1 MKLDN
6 ILDIVRKA
14 SLADYKTSKSEK
26 TKSQEKI
33 NSVSFNKDGSLFSG
47 VEDTSID
54 KKSILESFEEL
65 EKSDVDIQRDYMAIM
80 SNTLSRG
87 DFNQLMK
94 NGYSLSDSEVE
105 HIVTVVDK
113 IKVKLAQAGIDTAY
127 TSDVSMEDVESVV
140 GNKGQAVHIAKE
152 LEKNNLPATEENIN
166 DIAETME
173 LASEIDE
180 LSGNAVKYML
190 ENNMEPTVINFYR
203 AEYSSSGAINQK
215 EQAYYTDVLPGYY
228 AKKSQNINWQAIEGQ
243 MEKIITQSGLPIT
256 EETMEGAKWMVENG
270 IPLTERTISSY
281 MQLQGITLPPK
292 EKELLQN
299 IINSMKEGKR
309 PSQVLLTGSENH
321 LEQAVEIQEKL
332 DSVSDEALKNVVLA
346 GKELTIESLVKEQQ
360 TIDDNA
366 DSTFIY
372 KNLESVD
379 EESYELIS
387 ARRQLEELR
396 LMMSVE
402 ASFRMLKQGI
412 EVETTELSKLVED
425 LKAEEQQYQ
434 KALFEAK
441 GMTYTQEAG
450 DLYQETER
458 KFGELAKMPMVSLG
472 RFTAQGTNPTVNEI
486 YMHALFVKASFQTAQ
501 SSYETMMTTP
511 RSDMG
516 DSIHKAF
523 QNVDAI
529 LKDLSLEI
537 TEGNERAVKILA
549 FNRMAISKDNIAQVK
564 QADTCMNRLIQ
575 NMTGDVT
582 LELIKRGKNPLDT
595 DIYTLNADVEE
606 IKSQLG
612 ASTEEKYSEFLWKV
626 EKNQEITPQ
635 QRNAYIGIYRLFYQI
650 QKSEGAVVGALLNQG
665 SEITL
670 RNLITGV
677 KSAGTA
683 KSGGIKVTVD
693 DNFGGISQGKSDVM
707 PMETQ
712 INSGFSQSSSQE
724 FYNEELKQQQYY
736 INLVN
741 EVLEN
746 MEPEKLA
753 LIKNADNYNISLENF
768 NEQMK
773 NLPVNEEIQKQF
785 YQEKMSQLKD
795 ARMVEDQVI
804 KMLLDYE
811 QPVTMNNLVAADSLM
826 NERGRLIKRLMTEAA
841 KTPKKNKE
849 KEIMAAAE
857 RITDGLVSEEA
868 AQAAYEE
875 LVGAE
880 AELVESAMEEE
891 NLNYVDLRSLKMLHQ
906 EIKLTGAL
914 SREENYEIPVRINEE
929 VTSINLKIVRGS
941 NENGTVAITM
951 ECEKYGKIAA
961 SFRLKKDRITGLM
974 VSDTEEGYTF
984 LRSMDKKI
992 KVGMAGESYRVTK
1005 LNYAKSEDMD
1015 LNQFSET
1022 EKADKESK
1030 VNTIALYQCA
1040 KTFIGLIRSQG
1051 RNTEVS

>member
-6 ILDIVRKA
+6 ILDIVKKA
-14 SLADYKTSKSEK
+14 SLADYKTSKSDK
-26 TKSQEKI
+26 AKVQEKVK
-33 NSVSFNKDGSLFSG
+33 SVSFKKDTNLFSG

-65 EKSDVDIQRDYMAIM
+65 EKSDVDTQRDYMAIM
-80 SNTLSRG
+80 SNTLSRE
-87 DFNQLMK
+87 DFSQLMK
-94 NGYSLSDSEVE
+94 NGYSLNDSEIE

-113 IKVKLAQAGIDTAY
+113 IKVKLAQAGINTDF
-127 TSDVSMEDVESVV
+127 TSDVSKEAVESVT
-140 GNKGQAVHIAKE
+140 GSEGQAVHIAKE

-203 AEYSSSGAINQK
+203 AEYSSFGAVKQR
-215 EQAYYTDVLPGYY
+215 EQAYYTDALPGYY
-228 AKKSQNINWQAIEGQ
+228 AKKSQDFNWQAIEGQ
-243 MEKIITQSGLPIT
+243 MEKIITQSGLPVT

-270 IPLTERTISSY
+270 IPLTEKTISSY
-281 MQLQGITLPPK
+281 MQLQEITLPPK
-292 EKELLQN
+292 EEELLQN

-309 PSQVLLTGSENH
+309 PGQVLLTGSENH
-321 LEQAVEIQEKL
+321 LEQALEIQEKL
-332 DSVSDEALKNVVLA
+332 DSVSDDALKNVVLS
-346 GKELTIESLVKEQQ
+346 GKELTIENLAKEQK

-372 KNLESVD
+372 KNMEVVD

-434 KALFEAK
+434 KSLFEAK
-441 GMTYTQEAG
+441 GMTYTEEAG
-450 DLYQETER
+450 NLYHEAER
-458 KFGELAKMPMVSLG
+458 KFAELAKMPMVALG
-472 RFTAQGTNPTVNEI
+472 RFTGEGTNPTVNEI
-486 YMHALFVKASFQTAQ
+486 YMHGLFVKASFETAQ

-511 RSDMG
+511 RRDMG

-529 LKDLSLEI
+529 LRDLSLET
-537 TEGNERAVKILA
+537 TEGNQRAVKILA
-549 FNRMAISKDNIAQVK
+549 FNRMAISRDNIAQVK
-564 QADTCMNRLIQ
+564 QADTCMNRLMQ

-595 DIYTLNADVEE
+595 DIYTLNTDVEE
-606 IKSQLG
+606 IKSQMG
-612 ASTEEKYSEFLWKV
+612 SSTEEKYSEFLWKL
-626 EKNQEITPQ
+626 EKNQEITKE
-635 QRNAYIGIYRLFYQI
+635 QRNAYIGIYRLFHQI
-650 QKSEGAVVGALLNQG
+650 EKSEGAVVGALLNQG

-683 KSGGIKVTVD
+683 KSGGIKVAVD
-693 DNFGGISQGKSDVM
+693 DNFGGVSQGQSEVI
-707 PMETQ
+707 PMEAQ
-712 INSGFSQSSSQE
+712 INSGFSQSSSQQ
-724 FYNEELKQQQYY
+724 YYDQTQKQQQYY
-736 INLVN
+736 TNLVK

-753 LIKNADNYNISLENF
+753 HIKNADNYNISLENF
-768 NEQMK
+768 SEQMK

-785 YQEKMSQLKD
+785 YQEKMNQLND
-795 ARMVEDQVI
+795 ARMVEGQVI

-811 QPVTMNNLVAADSLM
+811 QPVTVNNLVAADSLM

-849 KEIMAAAE
+849 KEIMDAAE
-857 RITDGLVSEEA
+857 RVTDRLISKEA
-868 AQAAYEE
+868 AQAAYQE
-875 LVGAE
+875 LVGTE
-880 AELVESAMEEE
+880 SELVESSMEDE
-891 NLNYVDLRSLKMLHQ
+891 NLNYVDIRSLKMLHQ
-906 EIKLTGAL
+906 EIKLTGSL

-941 NENGTVAITM
+941 NQNGTVAITM

-961 SFRLKKDRITGLM
+961 SFRLKTDRITGLM
-974 VSDTEEGYTF
+974 VSDTEEGYAF

-992 KVGMAGESYRVTK
+992 KIGMAGESYRVTK
-1005 LNYAKSEDMD
+1005 LNYAKSENVD

-1022 EKADKESK
+1022 KKADKESK
-1030 VNTIALYQCA
+1030 VNTVALYQCA

-1051 RNTEVS
+1051 ENTEVS

>member
-6 ILDIVRKA
+6 ILDIVKKA
-14 SLADYKTSKSEK
+14 SLADYKTSKSDK
-26 TKSQEKI
+26 AKAQEKV
-33 NSVSFNKDGSLFSG
+33 NSVSLKKDTNLFSG

-65 EKSDVDIQRDYMAIM
+65 EKSDVDTQRDYMAIM
-80 SNTLSRG
+80 SNTLSRE
-87 DFNQLMK
+87 DFSQLMK
-94 NGYSLSDSEVE
+94 NGYSLNDSEIE

-113 IKVKLAQAGIDTAY
+113 IKVKLAQAGINTNF
-127 TSDVSMEDVESVV
+127 TSDVSVTAVESVT
-140 GNKGQAVHIAKE
+140 GSEGQAVHIAKE

-166 DIAETME
+166 DIAETIE
-173 LASEIDE
+173 LASQIDE

-203 AEYSSSGAINQK
+203 AEYSSFGAVNQR
-215 EQAYYTDVLPGYY
+215 EQAYYTDALPGYY
-228 AKKSQNINWQAIEGQ
+228 AKKSQDFNWQAIEGQ
-243 MEKIITQSGLPIT
+243 MKKIIIQSGLPLT
-256 EETMEGAKWMVENG
+256 EEAMKGAKWMVENG
-270 IPLTERTISSY
+270 IPLTEKTINSY
-281 MQLQGITLPPK
+281 MQLQEITLPPK
-292 EKELLQN
+292 AEELLQN
-299 IINSMKEGKR
+299 IINNMKEGKR
-309 PSQVLLTGSENH
+309 PGQVLLSGSENH

-332 DSVSDEALKNVVLA
+332 DSVSDDALKNVVLA
-346 GKELTIESLVKEQQ
+346 GKELTIENLAKEQK

-372 KNLESVD
+372 KNMQAVD

-434 KALFEAK
+434 KSLFEAK
-441 GMTYTQEAG
+441 GMTYTEEAG
-450 DLYQETER
+450 NLYRETER
-458 KFGELAKMPMVSLG
+458 KFAELAKMPMVALG
-472 RFTAQGTNPTVNEI
+472 RFTGEGINPTVNEI
-486 YMHALFVKASFQTAQ
+486 YMHGLFVKASFETAQ

-511 RSDMG
+511 RRDMG

-529 LKDLSLEI
+529 LRDLSLET
-537 TEGNERAVKILA
+537 TEGNQRAVKILA
-549 FNRMAISKDNIAQVK
+549 FNRMAISKDNIMQVK
-564 QADTCMNRLIQ
+564 QADTCMNRLMQ

-582 LELIKRGKNPLDT
+582 LELIKQGKNPMDT
-595 DIYTLNADVEE
+595 DIYTLNTDVEE

-612 ASTEEKYSEFLWKV
+612 SSTEEKYSEFLWKL
-626 EKNQEITPQ
+626 EKNQEITKE
-635 QRNAYIGIYRLFYQI
+635 QRNAYIGIYRLFHQI
-650 QKSEGAVVGALLNQG
+650 EKSEGAVVGALLNQG

-693 DNFGGISQGKSDVM
+693 DNFGGVSQGQSDVI
-707 PMETQ
+707 PMEAQ
-712 INSGFSQSSSQE
+712 INSGFSQSSSQQY
-724 FYNEELKQQQYY
+724 YNQAQKQQQYY
-736 INLVN
+736 TNLVK

-753 LIKNADNYNISLENF
+753 HIKNADNYNISLDNF
-768 NEQMK
+768 SEQMK

-785 YQEKMSQLKD
+785 YQDKMSQLKD
-795 ARMVEDQVI
+795 ARMVEGQVI

-811 QPVTMNNLVAADSLM
+811 QPVTVNNLVAADNLM

-849 KEIMAAAE
+849 KEIMDAAE
-857 RITDGLVSEEA
+857 RVTDRLISKEA
-868 AQAAYEE
+868 AQAAYQE

-880 AELVESAMEEE
+880 SELVQSSMEDE
-891 NLNYVDLRSLKMLHQ
+891 NLNYVDIRSLKMLHQ
-906 EIKLTGAL
+906 EIKLTGSL

-941 NENGTVAITM
+941 NQNGTVAITM

-961 SFRLKKDRITGLM
+961 SFRLKTDRITGLM

-984 LRSMDKKI
+984 LRSMDKNIKI
-992 KVGMAGESYRVTK
+992 GMAGESYRVTK
-1005 LNYAKSEDMD
+1005 LNYAKSEKVD

-1022 EKADKESK
+1022 KKADKESK
-1030 VNTIALYQCA
+1030 VNTVALYQCA

-1051 RNTEVS
+1051 QNTEVS

>member
-6 ILDIVRKA
+6 ILDIVKKA
-14 SLADYKTSKSEK
+14 SLADYKTSKSDK
-26 TKSQEKI
+26 AKVQEKVK
-33 NSVSFNKDGSLFSG
+33 SVSFKKDTNLFSG

-65 EKSDVDIQRDYMAIM
+65 EKSDVDTQRDYMAIM
-80 SNTLSRG
+80 SNTLSRE
-87 DFNQLMK
+87 DFSQLMK
-94 NGYSLSDSEVE
+94 NGYSLNDSEIE

-113 IKVKLAQAGIDTAY
+113 IKVKLAQAGINTDF
-127 TSDVSMEDVESVV
+127 TSDVSKEAVESVT
-140 GNKGQAVHIAKE
+140 GSEGQAVHIAKE

-203 AEYSSSGAINQK
+203 AEYSSFGAVKQR
-215 EQAYYTDVLPGYY
+215 EQAYYTDALPGYY
-228 AKKSQNINWQAIEGQ
+228 AKKSQDFNWQAIEGQ
-243 MEKIITQSGLPIT
+243 MEKIITQSGLSVT

-270 IPLTERTISSY
+270 IPLTEKTISSY
-281 MQLQGITLPPK
+281 MQLQEITLPPK
-292 EKELLQN
+292 AEELLQN

-309 PSQVLLTGSENH
+309 PGQVLLAGSENH
-321 LEQAVEIQEKL
+321 LEQALEIQEKL
-332 DSVSDEALKNVVLA
+332 DSVSDDALKNVVLS
-346 GKELTIESLVKEQQ
+346 GKELTIENLAKEQK

-372 KNLESVD
+372 KNMEVVD

-434 KALFEAK
+434 KSLFEAK
-441 GMTYTQEAG
+441 GMTYMEEAG
-450 DLYQETER
+450 NLYHEAER
-458 KFGELAKMPMVSLG
+458 KFAELAKMPMVALG
-472 RFTAQGTNPTVNEI
+472 RFTGEGTNPTVNEI
-486 YMHALFVKASFQTAQ
+486 YMHGLFVKASFETAQ

-511 RSDMG
+511 RRDMG

-529 LKDLSLEI
+529 LRDLSLET
-537 TEGNERAVKILA
+537 TEGNQRAVKILA
-549 FNRMAISKDNIAQVK
+549 FNRMAISRDNIAQVK
-564 QADTCMNRLIQ
+564 QADTCMNRLMQ

-595 DIYTLNADVEE
+595 DIYTLNTDVEE
-606 IKSQLG
+606 IKSQMG
-612 ASTEEKYSEFLWKV
+612 SSTEEKYSEFLWKL
-626 EKNQEITPQ
+626 EKNQEITKE
-635 QRNAYIGIYRLFYQI
+635 QRNAYIGIYRLFHQI
-650 QKSEGAVVGALLNQG
+650 EKSEGAVVGALLNQG

-683 KSGGIKVTVD
+683 KSGGIKVAVD
-693 DNFGGISQGKSDVM
+693 DNFGGVSQGQSDVI
-707 PMETQ
+707 PMEAQ
-712 INSGFSQSSSQE
+712 INSGFSQSSSQQ
-724 FYNEELKQQQYY
+724 YYDQTQKQQQYY
-736 INLVN
+736 TNLVK

-753 LIKNADNYNISLENF
+753 HIKNADNYNISLENF
-768 NEQMK
+768 SEQMK

-785 YQEKMSQLKD
+785 YQEKMNQLND
-795 ARMVEDQVI
+795 ARMVEGQVI

-811 QPVTMNNLVAADSLM
+811 QPVTVNNLVAADNLM

-849 KEIMAAAE
+849 KEIMDAAE
-857 RITDGLVSEEA
+857 RVTDRLISKEA
-868 AQAAYEE
+868 AQAAYQE
-875 LVGAE
+875 LVGTE
-880 AELVESAMEEE
+880 SELVESSMEDE
-891 NLNYVDLRSLKMLHQ
+891 NLNYVDIRSLKMLHQ
-906 EIKLTGAL
+906 EIKLTGSL

-941 NENGTVAITM
+941 NQNGTVAITM

-961 SFRLKKDRITGLM
+961 SFRLKTDRITGLM
-974 VSDTEEGYTF
+974 VSDTEEGYAF

-992 KVGMAGESYRVTK
+992 KIGMAGESYRVTK
-1005 LNYAKSEDMD
+1005 LNYAKSENVD

-1022 EKADKESK
+1022 KKADKESK
-1030 VNTIALYQCA
+1030 VNTVALYQCA

-1051 RNTEVS
+1051 ENTEVS

>member
-379 EESYELIS
+379 EGSYELIS

-612 ASTEEKYSEFLWKV
+612 ASTEEKYSEFLWKL

-753 LIKNADNYNISLENF
+753 HIKNADNYNISLENF

-941 NENGTVAITM
+941 NENGIVAITM

>member
-6 ILDIVRKA
+6 ILDIVKKA
-14 SLADYKTSKSEK
+14 SLADYKTSKSDK
-26 TKSQEKI
+26 AKAQEKVK
-33 NSVSFNKDGSLFSG
+33 SVSFKKDTNLFSG

-65 EKSDVDIQRDYMAIM
+65 EKSDVDTQRDYMAIM
-80 SNTLSRG
+80 SNTLSRE
-87 DFNQLMK
+87 DFSQLMK
-94 NGYSLSDSEVE
+94 NGYSLNDSEIE

-113 IKVKLAQAGIDTAY
+113 IKVKLAQAGINTDF
-127 TSDVSMEDVESVV
+127 TSDVSKKTVESVT
-140 GNKGQAVHIAKE
+140 GSEGQAVHIAKE

-180 LSGNAVKYML
+180 LSGSAVKYML
-190 ENNMEPTVINFYR
+190 ENNMDPTVINFYR
-203 AEYSSSGAINQK
+203 AEYSSLGAVNQR
-215 EQAYYTDVLPGYY
+215 EQAYYTDALPGYY
-228 AKKSQNINWQAIEGQ
+228 AKKSQDFNWQAIEGQ
-243 MEKIITQSGLPIT
+243 MEKIITQSGLPVT

-270 IPLTERTISSY
+270 IPLTEKTISSY
-281 MQLQGITLPPK
+281 MQLQEINLPPK
-292 EKELLQN
+292 AEELLQN

-309 PSQVLLTGSENH
+309 PGQVLLTGSENH
-321 LEQAVEIQEKL
+321 LQQAVEIQEKL
-332 DSVSDEALKNVVLA
+332 DSVSDDALKNLVFS
-346 GKELTIESLVKEQQ
+346 GKELTIENLAKEQKI
-360 TIDDNA
+360 IDDNA

-372 KNLESVD
+372 KNMEVVD

-425 LKAEEQQYQ
+425 LKAEEQKYQ
-434 KALFEAK
+434 RSLFEAK
-441 GMTYTQEAG
+441 GMTYTEEAG
-450 DLYQETER
+450 NLYREAER
-458 KFGELAKMPMVSLG
+458 KFAELAKMPMVALG
-472 RFTAQGTNPTVNEI
+472 RFTGEGINPTVNEI
-486 YMHALFVKASFQTAQ
+486 YMHGLFVKASFETAQ

-511 RSDMG
+511 RRDMG

-529 LKDLSLEI
+529 LRDLSLET
-537 TEGNERAVKILA
+537 TEGNQRAVKILA
-549 FNRMAISKDNIAQVK
+549 FNRMAISRDNIAQVK
-564 QADTCMNRLIQ
+564 QADTCMNRLMQ

-606 IKSQLG
+606 MKSQLG
-612 ASTEEKYSEFLWKV
+612 SSTEEKYSEFLWKL
-626 EKNQEITPQ
+626 EKNQEITKE
-635 QRNAYIGIYRLFYQI
+635 QRNAYIGIYRLFHQI
-650 QKSEGAVVGALLNQG
+650 EKSEGAVVGALLNQG

-683 KSGGIKVTVD
+683 KSGGIKVMVD
-693 DNFGGISQGKSDVM
+693 DNFGGISQGQSDVI
-707 PMETQ
+707 PMEAQ
-712 INSGFSQSSSQE
+712 INSGFSQSSSQQY
-724 FYNEELKQQQYY
+724 YNEGQKQQQYY
-736 INLVN
+736 TNLVK

-753 LIKNADNYNISLENF
+753 HIKNADNYNISLENF
-768 NEQMK
+768 SEQMK

-785 YQEKMSQLKD
+785 YQEKMNQLND
-795 ARMVEDQVI
+795 ARMVEGQVI

-811 QPVTMNNLVAADSLM
+811 QPVTVNNLVAADGLM

-849 KEIMAAAE
+849 KEIMDAAE
-857 RITDGLVSEEA
+857 RVTDRLISKEA
-868 AQAAYEE
+868 AQAAYQE
-875 LVGAE
+875 LVGTE
-880 AELVESAMEEE
+880 SELVQSSMEDE
-891 NLNYVDLRSLKMLHQ
+891 NLNYVDIRSLKMLHQ
-906 EIKLTGAL
+906 EIKLTGSL
-914 SREENYEIPVRINEE
+914 SREENYEIPVRMNEE

-941 NENGTVAITM
+941 NQNGTVVITM

-961 SFRLKKDRITGLM
+961 SFRLKTDRITGLM

-984 LRSMDKKI
+984 LRSMDKNIKI
-992 KVGMAGESYRVTK
+992 GMAGESYRVTK
-1005 LNYAKSEDMD
+1005 LNYAKSKDVD

-1022 EKADKESK
+1022 KKADKESK
-1030 VNTIALYQCA
+1030 VNTVALYQCA

-1051 RNTEVS
+1051 QNTEVS

>member
-6 ILDIVRKA
+6 ILDIVKKA
-14 SLADYKTSKSEK
+14 SLADYKTSKSDK
-26 TKSQEKI
+26 TKFQEKV
-33 NSVSFNKDGSLFSG
+33 NNVSFKKDTNLFSG

-65 EKSDVDIQRDYMAIM
+65 EKTDVDTQRDYMAIM
-80 SNTLSRG
+80 SNTLSRE
-87 DFNQLMK
+87 DFSQLMK
-94 NGYSLSDSEVE
+94 NGYSLNDSEIE

-113 IKVKLAQAGIDTAY
+113 IKVKLAQSGINTAY
-127 TSDVSMEDVESVV
+127 TSDVSMEDVESVTKS
-140 GNKGQAVHIAKE
+140 KGQAVHIAKE

-203 AEYSSSGAINQK
+203 AEYSSSGAVNQR
-215 EQAYYTDVLPGYY
+215 EQAYYTDALPGYY
-228 AKKSQNINWQAIEGQ
+228 AKKSQDFNWQAIEGQ

-270 IPLTERTISSY
+270 IPLTEKTISSY
-281 MQLQGITLPPK
+281 MRLQETTLPPK
-292 EKELLQN
+292 AEELLQN

-332 DSVSDEALKNVVLA
+332 DSVSDDALKNVVLA
-346 GKELTIESLVKEQQ
+346 GKELTIENLAKEQK

-372 KNLESVD
+372 KNLEVVD

-441 GMTYTQEAG
+441 GMTYTEETG
-450 DLYQETER
+450 NLYRETER
-458 KFGELAKMPMVSLG
+458 KFGELAKMPMVALG
-472 RFTAQGTNPTVNEI
+472 RFTGEGINPTVNEI
-486 YMHALFVKASFQTAQ
+486 YMHGLFVKASFETAQ

-516 DSIHKAF
+516 DSIQKAF

-529 LKDLSLEI
+529 LRDLSLET
-537 TEGNERAVKILA
+537 TEGNQRAVKILA

-564 QADTCMNRLIQ
+564 QADTCMNRLMK

-595 DIYTLNADVEE
+595 DIYTLNTDVEE
-606 IKSQLG
+606 MKSQMG
-612 ASTEEKYSEFLWKV
+612 ASAEEKYSEFLWKL
-626 EKNQEITPQ
+626 EKNQEITTE
-635 QRNAYIGIYRLFYQI
+635 QRNAYIGIYRLFHQI
-650 QKSEGAVVGALLNQG
+650 EKSEGAVVGALLNQG

-693 DNFGGISQGKSDVM
+693 DNFGGVSQGQSDVI

-712 INSGFSQSSSQE
+712 INSGFSQGSSQQY
-724 FYNEELKQQQYY
+724 YNEGQKQQQYY
-736 INLVN
+736 TNLVK

-753 LIKNADNYNISLENF
+753 HIKNPDNYNISLENF
-768 NEQMK
+768 SEQMK

-795 ARMVEDQVI
+795 ARMVEGQVI

-811 QPVTMNNLVAADSLM
+811 QPVTVNNLVAADSLM

-849 KEIMAAAE
+849 KEIMDAAE
-857 RITDGLVSEEA
+857 RVTDRLVSKEA

-880 AELVESAMEEE
+880 SELVESSMENE
-891 NLNYVDLRSLKMLHQ
+891 NINYVDIRSLKMLHQ
-906 EIKLTGAL
+906 EIKLTGSL

-929 VTSINLKIVRGS
+929 VTSINLKIVRGR
-941 NENGTVAITM
+941 NQNGTVAITM

-961 SFRLKKDRITGLM
+961 SFRLKTDRITGLM

-984 LRSMDKKI
+984 LRSMDKNIKI
-992 KVGMAGESYRVTK
+992 GMAGESYRVTK
-1005 LNYAKSEDMD
+1005 LNYAKSENVD
-1015 LNQFSET
+1015 LNQFSVGQ
-1022 EKADKESK
+1022 KGDKESK
-1030 VNTIALYQCA
+1030 VNTMALYQCA
-1040 KTFIGLIRSQG
+1040 KTFIGLIRGQG
-1051 RNTEVS
+1051 QNTEVS